1 MEPAPAARSIET
13 RSVTAARS
21 TGTRPASRDGELEDS
36 DLEDAVC
43 GFTLPAWELSGLPR
57 DGPPQTLLEVASAFV
72 RRHHKTRSSM
82 YAEESL
88 PFSEG
93 DREGEVMLSWWLDAP
108 GMLLFKQVMLLPA
121 GGEPKGVLT
130 TTARALLADP
140 ALRALGLRTVR
151 VESVLKRKFL
161 LHLETVGW
169 ALEGRAYGGGDAN
182 LSGNADMRAPAGECV
197 A

>member
-1 MEPAPAARSIET
+1 MESAPAARSIET

-21 TGTRPASRDGELEDS
+21 TGTRPASRGGDLEDS
-36 DLEDAVC
+36 DLEDAAVC
-43 GFTLPAWELSGLPR
+43 GFTLLAWELSGLPR
-57 DGPPQTLLEVASAFV
+57 DGPPQTLLEVATAFV

-88 PFSEG
+88 PFSAG

-121 GGEPKGVLT
+121 GGEPKDVLT

-151 VESVLKRKFL
+151 VEAVLKRKFL

-169 ALEGRAYGGGDAN
+169 VLDGRAYGGGDAN
-182 LSGNADMRAPAGECV
+182 LSGNADMRAPAGET
-197 A
+197 

>member
-1 MEPAPAARSIET
+1 MESAPAARSIET

-21 TGTRPASRDGELEDS
+21 TGTRPASRGGDLEDS
-36 DLEDAVC
+36 DLEDALC
-43 GFTLPAWELSGLPR
+43 AFPSPAWELSGIPR

-82 YAEESL
+82 YTVESL

-93 DREGEVMLSWWLDAP
+93 DREGEVMLSWWFDAP

-140 ALRALGLRTVR
+140 ALRALGLHTVR

-182 LSGNADMRAPAGECV
+182 LSGNADMHAPAGEGV

>member
-1 MEPAPAARSIET
+1 MEPAPAARSIKT

-21 TGTRPASRDGELEDS
+21 AGTRSATRDGGGAFPS
-36 DLEDAVC
+36 
-43 GFTLPAWELSGLPR
+43 PAWELSGIPR

-82 YAEESL
+82 YTVESL

-93 DREGEVMLSWWLDAP
+93 GREGEVMLSWWLDAP

-169 ALEGRAYGGGDAN
+169 VLEGRAYGGGDAN
-182 LSGNADMRAPAGECV
+182 LSGNADMRAPAGET
-197 A
+197 